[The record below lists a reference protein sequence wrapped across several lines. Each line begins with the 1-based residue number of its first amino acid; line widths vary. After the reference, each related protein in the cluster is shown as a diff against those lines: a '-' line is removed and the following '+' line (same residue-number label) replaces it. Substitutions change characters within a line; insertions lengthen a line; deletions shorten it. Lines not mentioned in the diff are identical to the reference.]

1 MWEWVLG
8 RWVDFNRCDFGGQRH
23 GQWMQQRGSGGATT
37 WAIGATAWVCFLTV
51 SCGVFFF
58 FFLGVDSRLWVIG
71 GGGGGGVRCVQCS
84 GGGDCGFLNRK
95 KERENK

>member
-1 MWEWVLG
+1 M
-8 RWVDFNRCDFGGQRH
+8 F
-23 GQWMQQRGSGGATT
+23 
-37 WAIGATAWVCFLTV
+37 
-51 SCGVFFF
+51 FFF
-58 FFLGVDSRLWVIG
+58 FFLGVDSRLWVIGGG